1 MKYAAYNHNRDIYIS
16 FSSTDRPI
24 AKSKSIICVGDH
36 ALFTVKANETAIP
49 VTELISRYDKE
60 LVVVEYHV
68 LELYESDIIEHVE
81 YLKNLVLHSEQFKST
96 ISVGFS
102 GLSSDKDSRVITADF
117 SMPAQQKF
125 VHIPTKSLTYGTTKV
140 VTTENNT
147 SEE

>member
-16 FSSTDRPI
+16 FPSKDRPT

-36 ALFTVKANETAIP
+36 ALFTVKANETTIP

-68 LELYESDIIEHVE
+68 LELYESDNKEHID
-81 YLKNLVLHSEQFKST
+81 YLQQLVKSSEQFKST
-96 ISVGFS
+96 ISISFS

-117 SMPAQQKF
+117 SMPAQHKF